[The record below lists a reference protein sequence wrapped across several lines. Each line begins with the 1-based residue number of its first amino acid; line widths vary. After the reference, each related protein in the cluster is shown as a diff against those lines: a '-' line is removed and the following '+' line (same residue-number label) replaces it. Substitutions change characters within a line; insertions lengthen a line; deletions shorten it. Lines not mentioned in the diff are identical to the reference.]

1 MEQHSP
7 LNNHEDLN
15 SNNLEEAFENFSEAT
30 NYLTEFYKG
39 LEQEVAKLNA
49 ELTSARKEKNH
60 QHNEKEKLA
69 TRLSNILHVLPAGII
84 VLDANGVINQVNPV
98 AIELLD
104 EPLIGEFWRDVVER
118 SFEPRWDDGH
128 DVRLKDGRYVNLSTQ
143 SLDAEPGQ
151 IILLKDV
158 SDNRLLQEQ
167 YSDLKRLSA
176 MGEMAASLA
185 HQVRTPLSSA
195 ILYASNIS
203 RNGLDET
210 VRKKFSDKLLSRLQ
224 NLETL
229 VEDMLL
235 FARGGRFDAKPQT
248 LASFID
254 DLDESLQVKIEEYQC
269 SLSINKK
276 LPDIKLNINQPAL
289 ISCIH
294 NLVTNAVQSIDTV
307 VKIEIDCVV
316 AAKDKIQLSIK
327 DNGSGIPKNIQ
338 DKLFEPFFTTR
349 SQGTGL
355 GLPVVEAV
363 VRAHNGKLRFESK
376 ESEGTVFYIQLPIH
390 QNELE
395 TKTEKQREIA
405 DETVS

>member
-1 MEQHSP
+1 MEQQSP
-7 LNNHEDLN
+7 VNSHENFQSD
-15 SNNLEEAFENFSEAT
+15 SLEEAFENFSEAT
-30 NYLTEFYKG
+30 SYLTEFYKG

-49 ELTSARKEKNH
+49 ELTSARKEKKH

-69 TRLSNILHVLPAGII
+69 NRLSNILHVLPGGII
-84 VLDANGVINQVNPV
+84 VIDANGVINQVNPV
-98 AIELLD
+98 AVDLLG
-104 EPLIGEFWRDVVER
+104 EPLIGELWRDVVER
-118 SFEPRWDDGH
+118 AFEPRWDDGH

-151 IILLKDV
+151 IVLLKDV
-158 SDNRLLQEQ
+158 SENRLLQEQ

-203 RNGLDET
+203 RNGLEET
-210 VRKKFSDKLLSRLQ
+210 VRKKFSDKLLARLQ

-235 FARGGRFDAKPQT
+235 FARGGRFEAKPQS
-248 LASFID
+248 LINFID
-254 DLDESLQVKIEEYQC
+254 DLDESLQSKIEEYEC
-269 SLSINKK
+269 SLTINKK
-276 LPDIKLNINQPAL
+276 LSDINININQSAL

-294 NLVTNAVQSIDTV
+294 NLVTNAVQSVDYS
-307 VKIEIDCVV
+307 VKIEIDCIFE
-316 AAKDKIQLSIK
+316 KPEKIILSIK

-338 DKLFEPFFTTR
+338 DKLFEPFFSTR

-355 GLPVVEAV
+355 GLAVVEAV
-363 VRAHNGKLRFESK
+363 VRAHNGNLSFESK
-376 ESEGTVFYIQLPIH
+376 ENEGTIFYIELPVY
-390 QNELE
+390 
-395 TKTEKQREIA
+395 KK
-405 DETVS
+405 